1 MKPESK
7 FLNQPLEFWANVK
20 LISQKVGY
28 TERKT
33 SRIKVPT
40 TDEIR
45 RVYVDLHLGPSRI
58 ITSDIPT
65 QFGTLLTEYF
75 EHRANFLDRH
85 VEPHLMDE
93 KRAKK
98 LFNKLKEELRP
109 SCPLPLNKQKG
120 SMKAYAFF
128 TGIIN
133 MLIEANSHGYACD
146 YDPRELAAFTEG
158 SFPMRSLSR
167 RVDGAF
173 PSVINPIAIWEI
185 KEYYYT
191 TTFGSRVADG
201 VYETLLDGY
210 ELDEIRRSL
219 GRQVN
224 HYLMVD
230 AYTTWWTM
238 GRSYLCRICDMLHM
252 GLVTEALFGE
262 EVIER
267 VPQLVREWTT
277 QLGQA
282 GRK

>member
-1 MKPESK
+1 MKAESK

-28 TERKT
+28 TERGT
-33 SRIKVPT
+33 SKIKVPT
-40 TDEIR
+40 PDEIR
-45 RVYVDLHLGPSRI
+45 RTYAELHLGPSRI
-58 ITSDIPT
+58 IAFDAPTS
-65 QFGTLLTEYF
+65 FGALLTEYF
-75 EHRANFLDRH
+75 QHRATFLNEH
-85 VEPHLMDE
+85 VAPRLMD
-93 KRAKK
+93 KKMAKQ
-98 LFNKLKEELRP
+98 LFNKLKRELRP
-109 SCPLPLNKQKG
+109 SCPLPLNKQTG
-120 SMKAYAFF
+120 SKKAYAFF

-173 PSVINPIAIWEI
+173 PSVVNPIAIWEI

-219 GRQVN
+219 NRKVN

-230 AYTTWWTM
+230 DYNTWWAM

-252 GLVTEALFGE
+252 GLLTEALFGR
-262 EVIER
+262 EVVDRI
-267 VPQLVREWTT
+267 PQLVKEWTT
-277 QLGQA
+277 LLRQA
-282 GRK
+282 EKK